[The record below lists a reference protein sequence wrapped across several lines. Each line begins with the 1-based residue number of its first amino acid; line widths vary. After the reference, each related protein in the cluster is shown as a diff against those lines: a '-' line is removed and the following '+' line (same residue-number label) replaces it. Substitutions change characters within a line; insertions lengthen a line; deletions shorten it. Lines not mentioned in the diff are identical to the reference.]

1 MYLLFIGAC
10 SHCHCWKSMKGTG
23 SIVRRSKG
31 LVLYEFGPVKGFR
44 QLCLPS
50 SLWACFLLD
59 PFNAISWSHLP
70 RSWPPSPQS
79 WRSCLCTQ
87 GAVVPKTFSPAA
99 LCTLIKLSTHHS
111 SFPSQERSWQA
122 SSFPHCSI
130 IGKGH
135 TGKVSLTLSY
145 ASKLAFPPL
154 QQSIWTSPLDTGTTE
169 KKKTC
174 LICLS
179 QGPAGVCWIQ
189 LRGMRLVHRLLLVSQ
204 FAPKSILFP
213 DAWMGSAPSEKLGI
227 WCSSQRSQRGI
238 FCFEWREN
246 FRF

>member
-70 RSWPPSPQS
+70 LSWPPSPQS

-169 KKKTC
+169 KKKNLSYLLKSGSCRC
-174 LICLS
+174 LLNTAKRDEAGS
-179 QGPAGVCWIQ
+179 QAAAGITVCTKVYPISWCMDGQ
-189 LRGMRLVHRLLLVSQ
+189 CSFWEAWHMVLVSKI
-204 FAPKSILFP
+204 PKRYFLF
-213 DAWMGSAPSEKLGI
+213 WMKGK
-227 WCSSQRSQRGI
+227 
-238 FCFEWREN
+238 F
-246 FRF
+246 